1 MSNSHVVQTL
11 PALLI
16 EFPHYCI
23 IAPKL
28 APGYV
33 MCCVNM
39 RFIIPAK
46 PPPPPPRPHPS
57 PRVNLSQ
64 QFGHNW
70 LNKLIVLAADSAD
83 AARFVYGPRSVISQR
98 SEAE

>member
-23 IAPKL
+23 IALKL

-46 PPPPPPRPHPS
+46 PPPPPPRPHGSTPHRAS
-57 PRVNLSQ
+57 TCLSSLDII
-64 QFGHNW
+64 G
-70 LNKLIVLAADSAD
+70 
-83 AARFVYGPRSVISQR
+83 
-98 SEAE
+98 